1 MKNKNSTNQ
10 LWRRMALW
18 GKAGVLMGGLL
29 FAQVGFGQ
37 CTANT
42 SAYGSLTPIVGG
54 FQTIN
59 SCNYAGE
66 YATVGVTTGD
76 TYVFSTT
83 AASGSSITYDT
94 QLTLRTTAGALL
106 GYNDDFGGP
115 QSQITW
121 ISNITGSVYLH
132 LNEYYCLTNS
142 TCSDMRVSRASGGYC
157 GDLIC
162 NGVETSATCPGDCP
176 PIPGSCD
183 APVVLTNG
191 VPLIGETT
199 CGSGVLLPDNACSA
213 SYDADA
219 APNEAMVYSYTT
231 GATAEDITVL
241 MSNITSTYSGL
252 SMISG
257 TCNSAGATCLGFVG
271 NGGTTDRSFTA
282 VGVPAATTVHIYVTT
297 WPAPDCVASYD
308 LVLNAGAPAVCGN
321 AICEGPENFANC
333 PGDCPAAPG
342 QDCTTAIDVSAGG
355 TFNSGAFNGVYEAFE
370 TCFSGTPAAARWF
383 VYSATADGDL
393 NVSSYGIG
401 GTDSELAVGTGTC
414 GSLTQVACSEDFAGS
429 PYESEVQ
436 LAVTNGTDY
445 YIMWGNYYS
454 STPFNFNV
462 TFIPAGAV
470 CGNSVCE
477 GGENFANCP
486 GDCPAA
492 PGEDCSSAIDV
503 SAGGTFNSAAINGV
517 YEGFENCMAS
527 APDKAR
533 WFVYSATT
541 NGSLNVSSY
550 GIGGTDSQVAVGT
563 GTCGSLTQ
571 VACNDD
577 FAGFPYESE
586 VEFAVTS
593 GTDYYIMWGNGYSS
607 AAFNFNVTFV
617 PPPVCVAPA
626 ATRTIVPNCPT
637 GFAIDVNVTSLGM
650 TLAAPATSATIAYD
664 LNSVPQT
671 PVTVFTTGIET
682 LTGFVD
688 GDLIDNIVVQHESN
702 ATCDYAGLASVTY
715 TCPPPPPAND
725 ACANAIP
732 LDCNTLVTGTTTSA
746 TLETPAPAFCGT
758 GLTAPG
764 VWYTVAGFDGPMF
777 ATLCG
782 ATAYDSRINVYSG
795 SCGAWVCVGG
805 NDDNFSCTSNTASSR
820 LEWTGSSANTYYILV
835 QGYSSATG
843 DFDLFVGCGSNNN
856 SCPDN
861 GLSIQFQTDASPFET
876 TWDLLDATGQYVI
889 ASGGP
894 LAAPGALL
902 EEFACVPDGCYQFRV
917 KDSGGNGMSSGGYVV
932 RTQGN
937 YIRIIDDAN
946 NFSSGST
953 SQASGSFCLPMGT
966 TDLLYSSCDKY
977 FWATGKYIVCNED
990 AAVAADWNGGGPAGA
1005 DSGYDFWFYNPNGG
1019 YSYVRSRRHNV
1030 SDNFANVGSS
1040 RTCHMKVNNWA
1051 AANHIPDGVLMNV
1064 RIRSVV
1070 NGVAGAYGP
1079 ACRFTRDEATAA
1091 CPPTLLFDVPG
1102 FPQFYSCGVNRN
1114 FVSSTANRLYA
1125 RPIAGATQYR
1135 FTFDNAELA
1144 SPIVRVANNYYLSLG
1159 WSIGVAPPLVA
1170 GQTYD
1175 VTVEAFKGGNWCIP
1189 GNVCLVTI
1197 NNPVAGG
1204 QQNVALDGGSAL
1216 NMWPNPNNGDVLNM
1230 SLLVADPFITSVS
1243 MDIFDLSG
1251 KRMIART
1258 VGIQDGLINTTI
1270 DLNGDLADGMYM
1282 VKVTAGDE
1290 VFTQRVVIQK

>member
-333 PGDCPAAPG
+333 PCDCPAAPG
-342 QDCTTAIDVSAGG
+342 QDFTTAIDVSVGG

-370 TCFSGTPAAARWF
+370 TCFSGTPVAARWF

-436 LAVTNGTDY
+436 LSVTNGMDY

-454 STPFNFNV
+454 STTFNFNV

-477 GGENFANCP
+477 GGE
-486 GDCPAA
+486 G
-492 PGEDCSSAIDV
+492 
-503 SAGGTFNSAAINGV
+503 
-517 YEGFENCMAS
+517 
-527 APDKAR
+527 
-533 WFVYSATT
+533 
-541 NGSLNVSSY
+541 
-550 GIGGTDSQVAVGT
+550 
-563 GTCGSLTQ
+563 
-571 VACNDD
+571 
-577 FAGFPYESE
+577 
-586 VEFAVTS
+586 
-593 GTDYYIMWGNGYSS
+593 
-607 AAFNFNVTFV
+607 
-617 PPPVCVAPA
+617 
-626 ATRTIVPNCPT
+626 
-637 GFAIDVNVTSLGM
+637 
-650 TLAAPATSATIAYD
+650 
-664 LNSVPQT
+664 
-671 PVTVFTTGIET
+671 
-682 LTGFVD
+682 
-688 GDLIDNIVVQHESN
+688 
-702 ATCDYAGLASVTY
+702 
-715 TCPPPPPAND
+715 
-725 ACANAIP
+725 
-732 LDCNTLVTGTTTSA
+732 
-746 TLETPAPAFCGT
+746 
-758 GLTAPG
+758 
-764 VWYTVAGFDGPMF
+764 
-777 ATLCG
+777 
-782 ATAYDSRINVYSG
+782 
-795 SCGAWVCVGG
+795 
-805 NDDNFSCTSNTASSR
+805 
-820 LEWTGSSANTYYILV
+820 
-835 QGYSSATG
+835 
-843 DFDLFVGCGSNNN
+843 
-856 SCPDN
+856 
-861 GLSIQFQTDASPFET
+861 
-876 TWDLLDATGQYVI
+876 
-889 ASGGP
+889 
-894 LAAPGALL
+894 
-902 EEFACVPDGCYQFRV
+902 
-917 KDSGGNGMSSGGYVV
+917 
-932 RTQGN
+932 
-937 YIRIIDDAN
+937 
-946 NFSSGST
+946 
-953 SQASGSFCLPMGT
+953 
-966 TDLLYSSCDKY
+966 
-977 FWATGKYIVCNED
+977 
-990 AAVAADWNGGGPAGA
+990 
-1005 DSGYDFWFYNPNGG
+1005 
-1019 YSYVRSRRHNV
+1019 
-1030 SDNFANVGSS
+1030 
-1040 RTCHMKVNNWA
+1040 
-1051 AANHIPDGVLMNV
+1051 
-1064 RIRSVV
+1064 
-1070 NGVAGAYGP
+1070 
-1079 ACRFTRDEATAA
+1079 
-1091 CPPTLLFDVPG
+1091 
-1102 FPQFYSCGVNRN
+1102 
-1114 FVSSTANRLYA
+1114 
-1125 RPIAGATQYR
+1125 
-1135 FTFDNAELA
+1135 
-1144 SPIVRVANNYYLSLG
+1144 
-1159 WSIGVAPPLVA
+1159 
-1170 GQTYD
+1170 
-1175 VTVEAFKGGNWCIP
+1175 
-1189 GNVCLVTI
+1189 
-1197 NNPVAGG
+1197 
-1204 QQNVALDGGSAL
+1204 
-1216 NMWPNPNNGDVLNM
+1216 
-1230 SLLVADPFITSVS
+1230 
-1243 MDIFDLSG
+1243 
-1251 KRMIART
+1251 
-1258 VGIQDGLINTTI
+1258 
-1270 DLNGDLADGMYM
+1270 
-1282 VKVTAGDE
+1282 
-1290 VFTQRVVIQK
+1290 